1 MTSTLDRLK
10 CLLSPDRYTVC
21 MCVTVCGA
29 VFICSDVQR
38 CTDYRSVP
46 VDERKLLFV
55 LNVGQLRVHF
65 SSALCFTPTFN
76 LLFMFGCLCKS
87 I

>member
-21 MCVTVCGA
+21 MCVTVCEA

-46 VDERKLLFV
+46 VDERKYL
-55 LNVGQLRVHF
+55 
-65 SSALCFTPTFN
+65 
-76 LLFMFGCLCKS
+76 
-87 I
+87 